1 MKKSLLL
8 LGASCVALSGLAA
21 APRQQQRHAAPSL
34 SFDRNVELKTPNGIG
49 IRHKDVMKKVLS
61 KINTPEDVITSVEGR
76 RQDMTLIGSGFYV
89 GWDLMEYVDQEVA
102 THVVYGDNDEV
113 YIFNI
118 MPNMPTESYV
128 KGVKEGD
135 KITVSLPQTVIW
147 DDDYED
153 GANVNICNFFEFEED
168 GELYF
173 DYIPEESATLE
184 FTVAEDGSMEAE
196 GLSFEHM
203 LGLTYCADD
212 MWCGYGVWDLS
223 LVPFTGST
231 VTVPSDIEVSKDFWN
246 YTCEYLGYGWPVSF
260 AQGGEEVYFQGLS
273 EVMPEAWVKATVEY
287 RETEAHV
294 YIDQNQ
300 FVGIN
305 LGAYV
310 YTKCAQ
316 ILVDEEY
323 GYEYYELMPDDYR
336 FELIWD
342 YEEETMTVKDP
353 TVSLLFNRSNVEIDY
368 ADELYEF
375 VLRINDGYEGTPA
388 NPYGLNYYDYLQDF
402 GFSVFE
408 FYLPALSE
416 DGGLLNASDLSYVVY
431 VDGEEWTFDADEYM
445 MEESLTEIPWD
456 FDNEETILKWF
467 GTCKHAVYLFVEGV
481 STLGV
486 QSIYRYDGEETR
498 SEIVTIDVEDLDD
511 PSAVASIGEGKK
523 VADVKYYDLSGR
535 QVASPSA
542 GIFVK
547 RVTFEDGTVAS
558 FKKAVK

>member
-8 LGASCVALSGLAA
+8 FVAACIALSGMAA
-21 APRQQQRHAAPSL
+21 TSRQQQRHAAPAIN
-34 SFDRNVELKTPNGIG
+34 FDRNVQLKTPDGIG
-49 IRHKDVMKKVLS
+49 LRHKEGMKKAPA
-61 KINTPEDVITSVEGR
+61 KINTPEDVITSAEGR
-76 RQDMTLIGSGFYV
+76 RQDMTLIGSGLYV
-89 GWDLMEYVDQEVA
+89 GWDLMEYENQEVA
-102 THVVYGDNDEV
+102 THVIYGENDEV
-113 YIFNI
+113 YIYDI

-135 KITVSLPQTVIW
+135 KVVVELPQTVLW
-147 DDDYED
+147 NDMYED
-153 GANVNICNFFEFEED
+153 GVNVNICDFQEFEED

-173 DYIPEESATLE
+173 DYIPMESATLV
-184 FTVAEDGSMEAE
+184 FTVEEDGAMKAED
-196 GLSFEHM
+196 LSFEHM
-203 LGLTYCADD
+203 LGLTYCTDD

-223 LVPFTGST
+223 LEPFTGSP

-260 AQGGEEVYFQGLS
+260 AQGGEEIYFQGLS
-273 EVMPEAWVKATVEY
+273 EVMPEAWIKATVEY
-287 RETEAHV
+287 DETVAHV

-305 LGAYV
+305 LGSYV

-323 GYEYYELMPDDYR
+323 GYEYYELLPDDYR

-353 TVSLLFNRSNVEIDY
+353 TVSLLFNRSKTEIDY
-368 ADELYEF
+368 ADEMYEF
-375 VLRINDGYEGTPA
+375 VLSINEGYEGTPA
-388 NPYGLNYYDYLQDF
+388 NPYALTFYDYLEDF

-408 FYLPALSE
+408 FCVPALSKE
-416 DGGLLNASDLSYVVY
+416 GGLLKTSDLSYVVY
-431 VDGEEWTFDADEYM
+431 IDGDEWTFDADDYLLDEST
-445 MEESLTEIPWD
+445 EELPWD
-456 FDNEETILKWF
+456 FDNEETILKWY
-467 GTCKHAVYLFVEGV
+467 GSCKHAVYLYVEGIT
-481 STLGV
+481 TLGV

-498 SEIVTIDVEDLDD
+498 SEIVTLDIEGD
-511 PSAVASIGEGKK
+511 PSGVAAVGPGKK

-535 QVASPSA
+535 QVAEPVA

-547 RVTFEDGTVAS
+547 RVTFEDGSIVT
-558 FKKAVK
+558 FKKAIK